1 MPIPTRV
8 SFAPRSHALTLTSIL
23 ALAFTGAL
31 SAQAPDGTQ
40 TQPAPIVRSQPV
52 GSQAAPPATLSRYT
66 SYTTSL
72 AAGQVLSPTT
82 GVASAQPAAGI
93 YLRVA
98 PNSSVRAVAV
108 DPQKVEF
115 KVERGLVNLSVH
127 DPAKGQ
133 LVLVDLP
140 GGQVQPLKN
149 GFYTFNAA
157 TNTVRVLKGEADA
170 FTGPD
175 TAAKPLKVKEDHAV
189 TFSGIQNPGKLRSI
203 EFYPFDARADIIPAP
218 ADYARASDGPRY
230 AYPGYYGAGFY
241 GDGYPYYPYYAWG
254 YPYYGWG
261 YPGFGLGFG
270 YFGGGFYGGGFRG
283 RR

>member
-1 MPIPTRV
+1 
-8 SFAPRSHALTLTSIL
+8 
-23 ALAFTGAL
+23 
-31 SAQAPDGTQ
+31 
-40 TQPAPIVRSQPV
+40 
-52 GSQAAPPATLSRYT
+52 
-66 SYTTSL
+66 
-72 AAGQVLSPTT
+72 
-82 GVASAQPAAGI
+82 
-93 YLRVA
+93 
-98 PNSSVRAVAV
+98 VRAVAV

>member
-1 MPIPTRV
+1 MLV
-8 SFAPRSHALTLTSIL
+8 SALV
-23 ALAFTGAL
+23 FTGVL
-31 SAQAPDGTQ
+31 SAQTPDGTQ
-40 TQPAPIVRSQPV
+40 AQPAPIVRTQS
-52 GSQAAPPATLSRYT
+52 APPATLSRYT
-66 SYTTSL
+66 SYTTTL
-72 AAGQVLSPTT
+72 TAGQALSPTT
-82 GVASAQPAAGI
+82 GVASTQPDAGI

-98 PNSSVRAVAV
+98 PNSSVRAVSTGPLKA
-108 DPQKVEF
+108 EF

-133 LVLVDLP
+133 LILVDLP

-170 FTGPD
+170 FAGTASD
-175 TAAKPLKVKEDHAV
+175 TKPVKVKEDHAV
-189 TFSGIQNPGKLRSI
+189 TFSGIQNAGKLRSI
-203 EFYPFDARADIIPAP
+203 EFYPFDARTDIIPAP

-230 AYPGYYGAGFY
+230 AYPGYYGYGFY
-241 GDGYPYYPYYAWG
+241 GGGYPYYPYSAWG

-261 YPGFGLGFG
+261 YPYGGIGFGFGF
-270 YFGGGFYGGGFRG
+270 YGGGFYGGGFRG